1 MTPRGYDTSPR
12 SERGSIDGVTSPLHV
27 DRFGPA
33 ETPRVLLVH
42 GMTGYGRR
50 WNSLAAH
57 LPEVSMLAPDLIGH
71 GRSSWDA
78 PWTIDANVAAL
89 AALVDVEVAGPLV
102 VVGHSFG
109 GAIALALSAARPDL
123 VSALVLLDPAVG
135 LDGRWMREI
144 ADEMFGSPDYA
155 DRDEAR
161 AEKLDGSWGE
171 VAARDPKV
179 LEDELDEHL
188 VDRPN
193 GRVGWRIGLPAIMAY
208 WSELAR
214 SANMPPGGIPTTV
227 VRATRTRPPYVTDQ
241 LTSGLD
247 AALGPNFTLLE
258 WNCDHMVPLAMPAE
272 TASVIRDQL
281 S

>member
-1 MTPRGYDTSPR
+1 MTPRGYDKSPR
-12 SERGSIDGVTSPLHV
+12 SRRGSIGGVTSPLHV

-33 ETPRVLLVH
+33 EPPRVLLVH

-50 WNSLAAH
+50 WTSLAAH
-57 LPEVSMLAPDLIGH
+57 LGEVSMLAPDLIGH

-89 AALVDVEVAGPLV
+89 AALVDAEVGGPLV

-161 AEKLDGSWGE
+161 AEKLNGSWGE
-171 VAARDPKV
+171 VAAHDPKV

-188 VDRPN
+188 VDRPD

-208 WSELAR
+208 WSELTR
-214 SANMPPGGIPTTV
+214 PANMPTSGVPTTL
-227 VRATRTRPPYVTDQ
+227 VRAARTQPPYVTDE
-241 LTSGLD
+241 LTRGLD

-258 WNCDHMVPLAMPAE
+258 WDCNHMVPLAMPAK
-272 TASVIRDQL
+272 TASVIRAQL